1 MKEAIFQG
9 KGWSLLVQIAKPG
22 PYWSPRVNRKVRTQF
37 SGLPRDAFFFLPL
50 QEAGPGEA
58 NARAEPRILSGP
70 CPIIERQ
77 PGTWESAFMMEIN
90 FFLFIGVSIANNF
103 IFIPV
108 TPSKLP
114 ECSQELPQPVMQSG
128 TRSMTC
134 Y

>member
-1 MKEAIFQG
+1 MLEQSKDPV
-9 KGWSLLVQIAKPG
+9 WSVSHYRA
-22 PYWSPRVNRKVRTQF
+22 TAT
-37 SGLPRDAFFFLPL
+37 DM
-50 QEAGPGEA
+50 GECFHDG
-58 NARAEPRILSGP
+58 NK
-70 CPIIERQ
+70 
-77 PGTWESAFMMEIN
+77 